1 MLKYLSPI
9 LLTGAIIL
17 ATVAIILPNWFIYD
31 IPPMPNAPTM
41 ADCNAGRALCL
52 KSGQPLSKCD
62 EFTKECTMDV
72 RAGRGGVATAGLWS
86 LCDNIDNK
94 CETWSYTNTPTPKTS
109 GVSLGP
115 PKPEK
120 SAPKDIV
127 VSQVTSIT
135 GVVLLGIGML
145 CILMSK
151 TLVSKLVIGL
161 GVVCLTAALI
171 VFGVVSKPDKMK
183 DSKFNTSFWLEM
195 SAAILGLITVFL
207 PFKKIIVK

>member
-1 MLKYLSPI
+1 MLKYFSPM
-9 LLTGAIIL
+9 LLTVAIIL
-17 ATVAIILPNWFIYD
+17 ATVAIILPNWVIRD

-62 EFTKECTMDV
+62 EFTKVCTMDV

-86 LCDNIDNK
+86 LCNNIDNK
-94 CETWSYTNTPTPKTS
+94 CEPWSYTNTP
-109 GVSLGP
+109 P
-115 PKPEK
+115 PKPSADLPEPIPEK
-120 SAPKDIV
+120 SDPPPKDII

-145 CILMSK
+145 CILVSK

-161 GVVCLTAALI
+161 GVVCLTTALI
-171 VFGVVSKPDKMK
+171 VFGVITKPDEMK

-195 SAAILGLITVFL
+195 SATIVALITVFL
-207 PFKKIIVK
+207 PSKK